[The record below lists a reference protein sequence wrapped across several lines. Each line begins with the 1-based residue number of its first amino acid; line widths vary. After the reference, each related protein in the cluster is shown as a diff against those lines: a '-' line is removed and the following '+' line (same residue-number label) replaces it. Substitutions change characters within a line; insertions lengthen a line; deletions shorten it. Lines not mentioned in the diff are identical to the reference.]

1 MATDTTT
8 GQGIPDPEGP
18 VNSIDTEY
26 EIGQD
31 NLDGQVGP
39 FGFDIHNPVFLVSG
53 MLVVAFTFYTLALP
67 EQAGGLFSWLFGT
80 VTKGFDW
87 FFLLSANIFV
97 VFCLMLIVTPLGNVR
112 LGGAE
117 ARPDYGYA
125 GWFAM
130 LFAAGMGIG
139 LMFYGVSE
147 PLTHYSTAS
156 GDLSYGVVYGG
167 DGDPAEFPG
176 PLGVTAPSPEAVE
189 QALDGLDLGDAR
201 ADFAAATARTDWA
214 PLGAATGDEVEA
226 VRLAMAA
233 TIFHW
238 GLHPWA
244 IYAIVALALALFSY
258 NKGLPLTL
266 RSAFYP
272 IFGERVWGW
281 TGNIID
287 ILAVFA
293 TLFGLATSLGFGAT
307 QAATGLTYLFGSGEA
322 AEGTRTFLG
331 LPFSNAADTG
341 VENSGA
347 LLVLLISVITG
358 IALISVLRGLDGGVK
373 ILSEINM
380 GLALI
385 LLLFVLL
392 VGPTLAILTGFADSL
407 LAYLTYLPALSNP
420 FGREDV
426 NFSQGWTSFYWA
438 WWISWSPFVGMFI
451 ARVSRGRTV
460 REFIV
465 CVLLIP
471 SLVCVMWMSVFGGT
485 AIQQVIV
492 DGYTGAQDAV
502 LELQL
507 FRMLEALPLTTITSL
522 VGIVLVVVF
531 FVTSSD
537 SGSLVID
544 TITAGGKIDA
554 PVPQRVFWCIFEGA
568 VAIVLLLSAGGLGS
582 LQSMV
587 ISTGL
592 PFTVVLLVMCVA
604 IWRGLTAE
612 RRALKS

>member
-1 MATDTTT
+1 MTDQST
-8 GQGIPDPEGP
+8 GPDELEGIPTPDGAAHLIET
-18 VNSIDTEY
+18 DY

-31 NLDGQVGP
+31 NFEGSVGP
-39 FGFDIHNPVFLVSG
+39 IGFNIHNPVFLISGVSI
-53 MLVVAFTFYTLALP
+53 VAFVFYTLALP
-67 EQAGGLFSWLFGT
+67 DQSSAVFTWLFNA

-87 FFLLSANIFV
+87 FFIGSANIFV
-97 VFCLMLIVTPLGNVR
+97 LFCLLLIVTPWGGVR
-112 LGGAE
+112 LGGTEAE
-117 ARPDYGYA
+117 PDYSYI

-147 PLTHYSTAS
+147 PMSHFSSSLGGIAAEI
-156 GDLSYGVVYGG
+156 GV
-167 DGDPAEFPG
+167 
-176 PLGVTAPSPEAVE
+176 
-189 QALDGLDLGDAR
+189 
-201 ADFAAATARTDWA
+201 RTDWS
-214 PLGAATGDEVEA
+214 PLGAAVGDEQA
-226 VRLAMAA
+226 AIRLGMAA

-258 NKGLPLTL
+258 NKGLPLTI

-272 IFGERVWGW
+272 IFGDRVWGW
-281 TGNIID
+281 VGHVID
-287 ILAVFA
+287 TLAVFA

-307 QAATGLTYLFGSGEA
+307 QANAGLNELFGI
-322 AEGTRTFLG
+322 
-331 LPFSNAADTG
+331 P
-341 VENSGA
+341 VGA
-347 LLVLLISVITG
+347 TTEVILISVITA
-358 IALISVLRGLDGGVK
+358 IALISVMRGLDGGVK

-380 GLALI
+380 GLAF
-385 LLLFVLL
+385 LLLIFVLL
-392 VGPTLAILTGFADSL
+392 VGPTVYLLKLFVGSL
-407 LAYLTYLPALSNP
+407 VAYFEFLPALSNP
-420 FGREDV
+420 IGREDV
-426 NFSQGWTSFYWA
+426 NFTQGWTAFYWA

-460 REFIV
+460 REFVI

-471 SLVCVMWMSVFGGT
+471 SLVCVLWMSVFGGT
-485 AIQQVIV
+485 ALYQVV
-492 DGYTGAQDAV
+492 NDGYTLAQDAS
-502 LELQL
+502 LELKL
-507 FRMLEALPLTTITSL
+507 FKMLDVLPLASITSF
-522 VGIVLVVVF
+522 VGIILVIVF

-554 PVPQRVFWCIFEGA
+554 PVPQRAFWCIFEGA
-568 VAIVLLLSAGGLGS
+568 VAIVLLLSAGGLQS

-604 IWRGLTAE
+604 IAKGLSSELRSA
-612 RRALKS
+612 K